1 MKPKNHLL
9 VVISISFFLLSAVAL
24 EAQDNHF
31 RRRLNQLEKEYT
43 TADIEAE
50 INFGKDL
57 ASKILKKYALLPN
70 DRLQKYISLLG
81 AGIAGQIGRPELSFH
96 FAILK
101 LDDVNA
107 YACPGGF
114 IFITSGA
121 LKAMENEAQ
130 LVGVLSHEITHV
142 NQRHIVKQLKIR
154 AKGDGITEGLSNLI
168 GSTSASARIL
178 LTQLTEK
185 AYALLFEEGVSK
197 NDEFEADG
205 IGSEVMVS
213 LGYDWTSYQS
223 YLAIIKSQM
232 AKGNGA
238 ILSKTHPD
246 IDTRIEKISTL
257 ARELEF
263 NDIKGKQNAKRFK
276 EYHHLL

>member
-1 MKPKNHLL
+1 MKIKNAIIGSLF
-9 VVISISFFLLSAVAL
+9 IFLITTLSVMA
-24 EAQDNHF
+24 EEQNF
-31 RRRLNQLEKEYT
+31 RLRLNQLEKAYT
-43 TADIEAE
+43 LDDIEAE
-50 INFGKDL
+50 IAFGKDL
-57 ASKILKKYALLPN
+57 AAKILKKHPLSKN
-70 DRLQKYISLLG
+70 KRLQKYISLLG
-81 AGIAGQIGRPELSFH
+81 AGIVGQIGRPELSYH
-96 FAILK
+96 FAILD

-121 LKAMENEAQ
+121 IKAMENEAQ
-130 LVGVLSHEITHV
+130 LVGVLSHEVIHV

-168 GSTSASARIL
+168 GSSTASARIL

-205 IGSEVMVS
+205 LGSEGLVS

-223 YLAIIKSQM
+223 YLTIIKAQM
-232 AKGNGA
+232 QKGHGDV
-238 ILSKTHPD
+238 LSKTHPD
-246 IDTRIEKISTL
+246 IDDRIERIDKL
-257 ARELEF
+257 ASELAF
-263 NDIKGKQNAKRFK
+263 NEMKGKRNAKRFK
-276 EYHHLL
+276 KYHNLL